1 MDGGTLV
8 LVDYTAADIRR
19 ISELGRDPS
28 NWRPGGREAREQAR
42 RMAAAIADAYT
53 DDDWSYVLNAL
64 SPSRAAHQIA
74 SRPPEDRDHL
84 LGLLDLNRRVDV
96 EFLPA
101 AVA

>member
-1 MDGGTLV
+1 MDGGTLL
-8 LVDYTAADIRR
+8 LVDYTAADIRHV
-19 ISELGRDPS
+19 SELGRDPS
-28 NWRPGGREAREQAR
+28 NWKPAGREARQQAR

-53 DDDWSYVLNAL
+53 DDDWRYVLNSL

-84 LGLLDLNRRVDV
+84 LGLLDLDRRVDV
-96 EFLPA
+96 ESLPA